1 METANALR
9 ADSRLGLVR
18 RRRRAGAP
26 GGLRD
31 RDAGTG
37 RRILRL
43 VGDPGGVRRAGRR
56 LRRRGAWAGSRPR
69 RAATG
74 DRPVGHAGLFYRPAH
89 WRRRQEPFAGAG
101 GRADEADAGGGAGT
115 SARRGVPRRQLLPRS
130 QVRRCSQVRPAPKSP
145 TLDEP
150 APAKSETA
158 KSETFKSETAAAAH
172 EIGGEGVARQ
182 KALSRPRL
190 PKASR
195 RRAAERPTI

>member
-74 DRPVGHAGLFYRPAH
+74 DRPVGRAGLFYRPAH

-115 SARRGVPRRQLLPRS
+115 STRRGA
-130 QVRRCSQVRPAPKSP
+130 PAPK
-145 TLDEP
+145 P
-150 APAKSETA
+150 AAPKHAAVKLAAEHAAAKSPLPPP
-158 KSETFKSETAAAAH
+158 SPQSRRPPR
-172 EIGGEGVARQ
+172 ARP
-182 KALSRPRL
+182 SPPPRGNWRRRRRPRKSTFPATL

-195 RRAAERPTI
+195 RRAAEWPTI